1 MKRDPFLFLDDIIES
16 ILLIERYTR
25 KISIEDF
32 AKDVQ
37 LQDSVIRRLE
47 IIGEAAKNIPSH
59 LREKYPTIPWTEIC
73 GMRDVLTHA
82 YFGTNIDR
90 VWKTVNQDLHKLKIE
105 IKKMIEKE
113 RH

>member
-1 MKRDPFLFLDDIIES
+1 MKRDPLLFLEDIAEAIS
-16 ILLIERYTR
+16 LIEKYIH
-25 KISIEDF
+25 KISKEDF

-47 IIGEAAKNIPSH
+47 IIGEAAKNIPPH
-59 LREKYPTIPWTEIC
+59 LKEKYFTIPWKEIC

-90 VWKTVNQDLHKLKIE
+90 VWKTVNQDLQKLKIE
-105 IKKMIEKE
+105 IKKMIEQEKN
-113 RH
+113 

>member
-1 MKRDPFLFLDDIIES
+1 MKRDPLLFLEDISEA
-16 ILLIERYTR
+16 ILLIEKYIQ
-25 KISIEDF
+25 KISKEDF

-47 IIGEAAKNIPSH
+47 IIGEAAKNIPAH
-59 LREKYPTIPWTEIC
+59 LKEKYPIIPGKEIC

-90 VWKTVNQDLHKLKIE
+90 VWKTVSQDLQKLKTE
-105 IKKMIEKE
+105 IEKPIKQE
-113 RH
+113 KH